1 MIDIDLTGMGK
12 NLHKTRFDP
21 SARLPGFEIPVG
33 EMRGALR
40 DLHAR
45 IGGPRA
51 KAKLFTD
58 PLRPWRGV
66 RYWLYALISLALG
79 LYIGWLVGDVDPE
92 ESGFLVWAE
101 WGGIIAFYFALR
113 GFVCF
118 RPRAET
124 LLKLDGRQP
133 VIYLRS
139 FRDDGAMVARKRRIT
154 LNIFH
159 WNYWVAEY
167 TRGNLLRVWFQ
178 FGKVRL
184 EQAIEDE
191 VSAIGPF
198 IAIGQPNE
206 NHPDFGATRA
216 YFEGDDVA
224 WRTAVESWIERAAV
238 VVVVPGQTQGL
249 GWELEQVQA
258 EGRTPNL
265 ILVFPPEKL
274 KKRSARL
281 AALAGMITD
290 ERWREAIITPTTG
303 ELIAVFATSRG
314 DVVRV
319 YASKPRLP
327 ELEFAVEVALYGIF
341 CVPTARA

>member
-21 SARLPGFEIPVG
+21 SGRVPGFEIPVG

-40 DLHAR
+40 DLYAR

-66 RYWLYALISLALG
+66 RYWLYALVAIPLG
-79 LYIGWLVGDVDPE
+79 GYIGWLVGDVDTEP
-92 ESGFLVWAE
+92 GWLVFGE
-101 WGGIIAFYFALR
+101 WGLVFAIYFGLR

-124 LLKLDGRQP
+124 LLALDGRPP

-139 FRDDGAMVARKRRIT
+139 FRDDGALVARPYRIT
-154 LNIFH
+154 LRIFG
-159 WNYWVAEY
+159 WGFWITEY

-178 FGKVRL
+178 HGKVRL

-191 VSAIGPF
+191 ASAIGPF

-206 NHPDFGATRA
+206 SHPDFGATRA

-224 WRTAVESWIERAAV
+224 WRTAVESWIERAAL

-249 GWELEQVQA
+249 GWELEKVQS

-265 ILVFPPEKL
+265 VLVFPPEKL
-274 KKRSARL
+274 KKRTARL
-281 AALAGMITD
+281 EALAGMITD
-290 ERWREAIITPTTG
+290 PRWREAITTPTDG
-303 ELIAVFATSRG
+303 ELIAVFATARG
-314 DVVRV
+314 DLVRV

-341 CVPTARA
+341 CVPTAHA

>member
-21 SARLPGFEIPVG
+21 AGRVPGFEIPVG
-33 EMRGALR
+33 EMRGALH
-40 DLHAR
+40 DLYAR

-66 RYWLYALISLALG
+66 RYWLYALIATPLG
-79 LYIGWLVGDVDPE
+79 AYIGTLLGDVDTEPGWLVYG
-92 ESGFLVWAE
+92 E
-101 WGGIIAFYFALR
+101 WGLVFTIYFALR

-124 LLKLDGRQP
+124 VLALDGRPP

-139 FRDDGAMVARKRRIT
+139 FRDDEAMVARPYRIT
-154 LNIFH
+154 LNIFG
-159 WNYWVAEY
+159 WGYWVTEY
-167 TRGNLLRVWFQ
+167 TRGSLWRVWLHH
-178 FGKVRL
+178 GKVRL

-198 IAIGQPNE
+198 IAIGEPNE
-206 NHPDFGATRA
+206 KHPDFGATRA

-224 WRTAVESWIERAAV
+224 WRTAVESWIERAAL

-249 GWELEQVQA
+249 GWELEKVQA

-265 ILVFPPEKL
+265 VLIFPPEKV
-274 KKRSARL
+274 KKRTARL
-281 AALAGMITD
+281 EALARMITD
-290 ERWREAIITPTTG
+290 ERWREAITTPTDG
-303 ELIAVFATSRG
+303 ELIAVFATARG
-314 DVVRV
+314 DLARV
-319 YASKPRLP
+319 YASKPRLR

-341 CVPTARA
+341 CVPTARV

>member
-1 MIDIDLTGMGK
+1 MIDIDLSGMGK

-21 SARLPGFEIPVG
+21 SGRVPGFEIPVG
-33 EMRGALR
+33 EMRGALG
-40 DLHAR
+40 DLYAR

-66 RYWLYALISLALG
+66 RYWLYAVIAVVLG
-79 LYIGWLVGDVDPE
+79 AYIGSRIGHLDGD
-92 ESGFLVWAE
+92 ESGWMVWTE
-101 WGGIIAFYFALR
+101 WGLIIAFYFGLR

-124 LLKLDGRQP
+124 LLALDGRPP

-139 FRDDGAMVARKRRIT
+139 FRDDGAMVARKRRFMP
-154 LNIFH
+154 NIFH
-159 WNYWVAEY
+159 WSFWVTEY

-178 FGKVRL
+178 YGKVRL

-191 VSAIGPF
+191 ASALGPF

-206 NHPDFGATRA
+206 SHPDFGATRA

-224 WRTAVESWIERAAV
+224 WRAAVESWIERAAL

-249 GWELEQVQA
+249 GWELAKVQA
-258 EGRTPNL
+258 GGRTPNL
-265 ILVFPPEKL
+265 VLVFPPEKA
-274 KKRSARL
+274 KKRTARL
-281 AALAGMITD
+281 QALAGMITD
-290 ERWREAIITPTTG
+290 ERWREAITTPTDG
-303 ELIAVFATSRG
+303 ELIAVFATARG
-314 DVVRV
+314 ELVRI

-327 ELEFAVEVALYGIF
+327 ELEFAVETALYGIF
-341 CVPTARA
+341 CVPTARV